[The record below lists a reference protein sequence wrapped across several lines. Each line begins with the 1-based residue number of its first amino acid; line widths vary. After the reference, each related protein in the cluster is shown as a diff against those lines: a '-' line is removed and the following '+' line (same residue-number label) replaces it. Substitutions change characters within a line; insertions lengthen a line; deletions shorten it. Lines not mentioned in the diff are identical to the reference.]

1 MKKALTLSI
10 IIPVYNEAHRL
21 NFCLDAIAAQD
32 EMPDEVIVVDNN
44 SSDNSVAIASSYP
57 FVRVV
62 HEKKQGL
69 IFARDRGFSVAKSDI
84 LGRIDADSMINPQW
98 VKNVKDIFKDKTIAG
113 ATGPS
118 YSLLLPRIRW
128 PMTMIWSQLYF
139 IWSHVYYGVPVM
151 WGANMAVRAT
161 AWQEIKKDVCKDAT
175 VVHEDQDISLLLH
188 SHDKKL
194 VNSKTMFFTSY
205 SQAQHYFPKLMY
217 YSGLRNKTRAYHRQ
231 RGSFKT
237 MQLDYYGLKRFL
249 LFAIG
254 WPIIALFYIAS
265 FLMWPVDAFVT
276 ALGKQDSWLS

>member
-21 NFCLDAIAAQD
+21 KYCLDAIAAQK
-32 EMPDEVIVVDNN
+32 EMPDEVIVIDNN
-44 SSDNSVAIASSYP
+44 SSDNSVAIARSYD
-57 FVRVV
+57 FVKVV

-69 IFARDRGFSVAKSDI
+69 IFARDHGFRIAKSDI
-84 LGRIDADSMINPQW
+84 LGRIDADSVINPNW
-98 VKNVKDIFKDKTIAG
+98 TVAVKELFADNTISA

-128 PMTMIWSQLYF
+128 LLTSIWSRLYF
-139 IWSHVYYGVPVM
+139 VWSHVYYGVPLL
-151 WGANMAVRAT
+151 WGANMAVRARD
-161 AWQEIKKDVCKDAT
+161 WNIIKKEVCKDAK

-188 SHDKKL
+188 SHGMNL

-217 YSGLRNKTRAYHRQ
+217 YSGLRNRTRRYHRE
-231 RGSFKT
+231 RGTFKT
-237 MQLDYYGLKRFL
+237 ISLDYYGFKRFL
-249 LFAIG
+249 MYAIG
-254 WPIIALFYIAS
+254 WPIIGLFYIAS
-265 FLMWPVDAFVT
+265 FLMWPLDAFVT

>member
-69 IFARDRGFSVAKSDI
+69 IYARDHGFRIAKSDI

-98 VKNVKDIFKDKTIAG
+98 VKNVKAIFNDKTIAG

-128 PMTMIWSQLYF
+128 PMTLIWSRLYF
-139 IWSHVYYGVPVM
+139 VWSHVFYGAPVL
-151 WGANMAVRAT
+151 WGANMAVRAKS
-161 AWQEIKKDVCKDAT
+161 WQEIKNEVCKDAT
-175 VVHEDQDISLLLH
+175 IVHEDQDISLLLLARGQ
-188 SHDKKL
+188 KL
-194 VNSKTMFFTSY
+194 INSKAMFFTSY

-217 YSGLRNKTRAYHRQ
+217 YSRLRNKTRSHHRHI
-231 RGSFKT
+231 GSFKT
-237 MQLDYYGLKRFL
+237 ISPDYYGLKRFL
-249 LFAIG
+249 MYSIG
-254 WPIIALFYIAS
+254 WPIIGLFYLAS
-265 FLMWPVDAFVT
+265 FIMWPLDAFVT

>member
-21 NFCLDAIAAQD
+21 KYCLDAIAAQN

-44 SSDNSVAIASSYP
+44 STDESVTIAQSYS
-57 FVRVV
+57 FVKVV
-62 HEKKQGL
+62 REKQQGL
-69 IFARDRGFSVAKSDI
+69 IFARDHGFRIAKSDI
-84 LGRIDADSMINPQW
+84 LGRIDADSMINPNW
-98 VKNVKDIFKDKTIAG
+98 TIAVKELFADNTISA

-118 YSLLLPRIRW
+118 YSLLLPRIKW
-128 PMTMIWSQLYF
+128 PLTSIWSRLYF
-139 IWSHVYYGVPVM
+139 VWSHVFYGVPLL

-161 AWQEIKKDVCKDAT
+161 DWKTIQKEVCKDAK
-175 VVHEDQDISLLLH
+175 VVHEDQDISLLLR
-188 SHDKKL
+188 SHGKKL

-217 YSGLRNKTRAYHRQ
+217 YSRLRNKTRAYHRQ

-237 MQLDYYGLKRFL
+237 IQLDYYGLKRFL

-254 WPIIALFYIAS
+254 WPIIALFYVAS
-265 FLMWPVDAFVT
+265 FLMWPLDAFVT